1 MDVDL
6 TGEDDTAAAEALEVQ
21 RRTRQAII
29 EIETQM
35 YQIMR
40 EAQLKALRF
49 RYQIRKIKN
58 DIQGDSSDE
67 E

>member
-35 YQIMR
+35 NEIMR
-40 EAQLKALRF
+40 GAQLKALRF